1 MVGSL
6 VGQLGAR
13 LQSLYDLIEEVQG
26 QPLNRYDRIW
36 DCCCD
41 HGYLGIKIVEA
52 ELCDKLVF
60 VDQVPHI
67 IQWLNSKL
75 ETLPQEHFELIAGD
89 AADLDFDP
97 GLRHLVILAGVGNS
111 TISAIMSAISK
122 AVGGEFIDFLLCPAS
137 GVFEVREYLIEEHVS
152 LMGEWIVSEK
162 GRQYEV
168 MHIRAGA
175 VDEANVTV
183 SLIGNM
189 WDANDQMHQTYL
201 KKIIAHYQRAALGDE
216 TERSVKILQAY
227 QQVFH
232 SS

>member
-6 VGQLGAR
+6 VGPLGAR

-67 IQWLNSKL
+67 IQWLDSKL
-75 ETLPQEHFELIAGD
+75 ETLPQERFELIAGD

-97 GLRHLVILAGVGNS
+97 GQRHLVILAGVGGG
-111 TISAIMSAISK
+111 TISVVMSAILK
-122 AVGGEFIDFLLCPAS
+122 AYAGDCIDFLLCPTS
-137 GVFEVREYLIEEHVS
+137 GIFEVREYLIEEHVS

-168 MHIRAGA
+168 MYIRAGA
-175 VDEANVTV
+175 MVEGCVKV
-183 SLIGNM
+183 SLVGNM
-189 WDANDQMHQTYL
+189 WDANNQEHQAYL
-201 KKIIAHYQRAALGDE
+201 KKIVAHYQRAVLGYDAE
-216 TERSVKILQAY
+216 YSKMILEAY
-227 QQVFH
+227 QFIH
-232 SS
+232 